1 MTISNVLLM
10 AQQGQNP
17 LSTFLPLVLIAVV
30 FYFFM
35 IRPQTK
41 KMKDQKKFIEELKKG
56 DKVVT
61 IGGIQ
66 GKIAEVAPDTFL
78 VEVDHNVRIRVLRS
92 AISLDNS
99 KAANAAPAEDLK

>member
-1 MTISNVLLM
+1 MTANVLLQAGGTNSISSIIM
-10 AQQGQNP
+10 M
-17 LSTFLPLVLIAVV
+17 VLIAVV

-56 DKVVT
+56 DKVITV
-61 IGGIQ
+61 GGIH
-66 GKIAEVAPDTFL
+66 GKISEVGNEYFMI
-78 VEVDHNVRIRVLRS
+78 EVDHNVRLKVQKT

-99 KAANAAPAEDLK
+99 KNLTSTETTA